1 MTKDMSLD
9 LDEQISISIPS
20 IFGYEEVITE
30 AVGSIAKIKNFPLE
44 KTSKLKLAV
53 AEACINAIEHGNNKD
68 ASKKVMVTITSQEN
82 LISAS
87 IHDQGRNQIEPD
99 HKMTDLGKQIQNK
112 QIGGWGLFLI
122 EKLVDSVE
130 VESDPGRFTKTT
142 LTVNRND
149 DNSDGTSQ

>member
-1 MTKDMSLD
+1 MTTDMSLD

-30 AVGSIAKIKNFPLE
+30 AVGSIAKIKKFPLE

-53 AEACINAIEHGNNKD
+53 AEACINAIEHGNNKE

-87 IHDQGRNQIEPD
+87 IHDQGCNQIEPD

-142 LTVNRND
+142 LTVSRND
-149 DNSDGTSQ
+149 DNSDSTSQ